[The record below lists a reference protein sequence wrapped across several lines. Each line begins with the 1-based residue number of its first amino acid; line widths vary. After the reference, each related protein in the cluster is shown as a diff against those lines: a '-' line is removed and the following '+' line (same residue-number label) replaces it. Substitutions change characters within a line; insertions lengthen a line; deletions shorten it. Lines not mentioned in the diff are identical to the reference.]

1 MIVTAFLGFLYSP
14 IWLKF
19 NKNFYNNNN
28 NQNNTTSFGI
38 YIRKILNHSN
48 SNSYSP
54 SFHHALKKTRGRVLR
69 FGGLNNQTW
78 NQRSFSNYSYNS
90 LIVRSTPN
98 NPENMSLT
106 KSLDLFPD
114 PTQKS
119 LEHPVVNPP
128 RDACPAGGKLEKF
141 LLEKNL
147 NPVFIYENLSNN
159 TIKTLLKNETR
170 NLSGIYLILNKFT
183 LDYYI
188 GSASTDKLY
197 ARFINH
203 LFNFNGSKVV
213 KNAVKKYKI
222 SSFAFLVL
230 ELFPEK
236 VNKENNKKLLDL
248 EDFYLK
254 TLLPNYNILTEAGS
268 RFGYKHSEIT
278 RIKMKDNN
286 YSDERRKA
294 INLNIN
300 KNATLAKVANT
311 IEFMRQS
318 SALNQKLVAEGHLEE
333 NLKKNKTQ
341 LIVYNFDYTVYGEFS
356 SIVNG
361 AKSLGC
367 SERTIRRALKNPK
380 NILRRR

>member
-222 SSFAFLVL
+222 SSFAFIVL
-230 ELFPEK
+230 ELFPEI

-268 RFGYKHSEIT
+268 SFGYKHSEIT
-278 RIKMKDNN
+278 RIKMREN

-294 INLNIN
+294 IGNLNRN
-300 KNATLAKVANT
+300 KKYDAKA
-311 IEFMRQS
+311 IELMRQS
-318 SALNQKLVAEGHLEE
+318 ALNRKKPIYSEQAKE
-333 NLKKNKTQ
+333 NMKKKSKGI
-341 LIVYNFDYTVYGEFS
+341 IVYNFDYTVYGEFS

>member
-19 NKNFYNNNN
+19 NKNLYNNNN
-28 NQNNTTSFGI
+28 HQNNTTSFGI

-128 RDACPAGGKLEKF
+128 ACGAGKLEKF

-222 SSFAFLVL
+222 SSFAFIVL
-230 ELFPEK
+230 ELFPEI

-268 RFGYKHSEIT
+268 SFGYKHSEIT
-278 RIKMKDNN
+278 RIKMKEN

-294 INLNIN
+294 IGNLNRN
-300 KNATLAKVANT
+300 KKYDAKA
-311 IEFMRQS
+311 IELMRQS
-318 SALNQKLVAEGHLEE
+318 AFNRKKPIYSEQAKE
-333 NLKKNKTQ
+333 NMKKKSKGI
-341 LIVYNFDYTVYGEFS
+341 IVYNFDYTVYGEFS

-361 AKSLGC
+361 GKSLGC